1 MNGYMVAG
9 VVIVVGVALIVI
21 VGYLV
26 HMAREGEWVAVGLLS
41 ALLVALI
48 GVALIGYGAEVQ
60 SG

>member
-9 VVIVVGVALIVI
+9 VVIVAAVLVTV
-21 VGYLV
+21 VVSYLV

-41 ALLVALI
+41 ALLVTLI
-48 GVALIGYGAEVQ
+48 GVALIGYGVEMQ